1 MASTQAVPRP
11 PRSGSPTPNRM
22 PLTLISSK
30 GNGLANRYILHAVE
44 GWGKTSFAAQ
54 TPRPIFLMIRDTGLE
69 TLIEN
74 SQLPEIP
81 HFPAIEAWEDLLG
94 ALETLRTEPHD
105 FRTVVLDVLNGAERL
120 CHEHVCTRDFNGD
133 WSDKGFE
140 GYKRG
145 YEISL
150 ADWRGMLAALDRL
163 RVERKMAVMALC
175 HTKVE
180 TFKNPTGPDYDR
192 FQGALYKSTV
202 ALTNQWA
209 DAVLFGN
216 FEVSVGNVQ
225 ENKKTGATRGKGMG
239 GKTRVMYCSQD
250 ASMVAKNRL
259 GLPDEI
265 EMGDSPQQAWTNFV
279 AALKESRKDQVSQ

>member
-1 MASTQAVPRP
+1 M
-11 PRSGSPTPNRM
+11 
-22 PLTLISSK
+22 SSK
-30 GNGLANRYILHAVE
+30 GNGLPNRYILHAVE

-54 TPRPIFLMIRDTGLE
+54 TPRPIFLMVRDTGLE

-74 SQLPEIP
+74 GQIGETP
-81 HFPAIEAWEDLLG
+81 HFPPIETWDDLLA
-94 ALETLRTEPHD
+94 ALETLRTEQHE
-105 FRTVVLDVLNGAERL
+105 FRTIVIDVLNGAERL
-120 CHEHVCTRDFNGD
+120 CHEHVCQRDFNSD

-145 YEISL
+145 YEVAL

-163 RVERKMAVMALC
+163 RAERKMAVMALC

-216 FEVSVGNVQ
+216 FEVSVGSVQ
-225 ENKKTGATRGKGMG
+225 ENKKTGITRGKGMG

-265 EMGDSPQQAWTNFV
+265 EMGDSPQQGWANFV
-279 AALKESRKDQVSQ
+279 AALKVGRKDSAQ